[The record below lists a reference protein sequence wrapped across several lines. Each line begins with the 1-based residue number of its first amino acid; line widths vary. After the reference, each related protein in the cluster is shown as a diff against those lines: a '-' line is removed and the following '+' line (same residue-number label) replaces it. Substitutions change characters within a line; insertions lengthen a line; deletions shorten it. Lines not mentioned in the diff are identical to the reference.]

1 MERILVIDDEASIC
15 KALKMGLATE
25 NFEVDLASDGQSG
38 IQLGQN
44 HAYDILIADLSLPDI
59 NGLEVIKKIK
69 YSSPEIIPI
78 IITGNGSMKSSL
90 EAIRLEVSD
99 YLEKPLSLDSVKE
112 AIARGLNRR
121 ESIRKKIENKV
132 HRNLLSDSL
141 TGLPDRLLFMD
152 RLNRVIAGTDCRED
166 RSFAVFLIDINNFK
180 RVNDTYGHRIGDLV
194 LAELSSRFKSCVRPS
209 DTVARMNGD
218 EFAVLIEE
226 FESEEIVVQVAEHC
240 QQAAER
246 DIHIDGSKI
255 KLSVKIGIVVKT
267 KFYQSPDDVLRDA
280 EMALTHCTALQGG
293 EHIKVFDQNMLEQ
306 AVASLQLENDLRLA
320 IQNQEFI
327 LQYQPIFGFDDNRII
342 GLEALIRWVHP
353 EHGIIYPLKF
363 IPKAEEI
370 GLINQI
376 GNWVISE
383 SCRQIKDWKAA
394 MPGFEDIELSINIS
408 GQQFLQPDFVD
419 TIRGI
424 IHDHDIAPGIL
435 KFELTESVLIK
446 NSVSS
451 IKTLLALKDI
461 GIKLAL
467 DDFGTGYSSFAY
479 LQQFPLDD
487 LKIDMSF
494 IQKLE
499 VDSETYEI
507 VKSIVGLTK
516 KLGLNAVAEGVETE
530 AQFNK
535 VKRLGF
541 DMVQGFWIAE
551 PQDPSTVIESIT
563 KYQ

>member
-15 KALKMGLATE
+15 KALKIGLASD

-38 IQLGQN
+38 IRLGQN

-99 YLEKPLSLDSVKE
+99 YLEKPLSLDSIKK
-112 AIARGLNRR
+112 AIARGLKRR
-121 ESIRKKIENKV
+121 ESMRKTIENKV

-141 TGLPDRLLFMD
+141 TGLPDRPLFMD
-152 RLNRVIAGTDCRED
+152 RLNRAIAGIDRSED
-166 RSFAVFLIDINNFK
+166 RLFAVFLIDINNLK
-180 RVNDTYGHRIGDLV
+180 RINDTYGHRAGDLV
-194 LAELSSRFKSCVRPS
+194 LSELSNRFKSCVRTT

-218 EFAVLIEE
+218 EFAVLIED
-226 FESEEIVVQVAEHC
+226 FESDEIVFEVAEHC
-240 QQAAER
+240 QQAAEK
-246 DIHIDGSKI
+246 DIHIDGIKI
-255 KLSVKIGIVVKT
+255 KLSVKIGIVAKT
-267 KFYQSPDDVLRDA
+267 VFYQSPDDVLRDA
-280 EMALTHCTALQGG
+280 EMALSHCKAQGG
-293 EHIKVFDQNMLEQ
+293 VHIKVFDKNMLEQ
-306 AVASLQLENDLRLA
+306 AVESLQLENDLRRA

-327 LQYQPIFGFDDNRII
+327 LHYQPIFGFDEKRII
-342 GLEALIRWVHP
+342 GLEALIRWAHP
-353 EHGIIYPLKF
+353 EHGIIYPDEF

-376 GNWVISE
+376 GHWVISE
-383 SCRQIKDWKAA
+383 SCRQIKEWKTT
-394 MPGFEDIELSINIS
+394 MSGFEEIDLSINIS
-408 GQQFLQPDFVD
+408 GQQFLQPEFAD
-419 TIRGI
+419 TITGV
-424 IHDHDIAPGIL
+424 IHDHDLAPGIL

-479 LQQFPLDD
+479 LQQFPIDD

-494 IQKLE
+494 IQKLD

-507 VKSIVGLTK
+507 VKSIVGLAK
-516 KLGLNAVAEGVETE
+516 KLGLNVVAEGVETE
-530 AQFNK
+530 AQFNQ
-535 VKRLGF
+535 VKRLDF
-541 DMVQGFWIAE
+541 DMVQGFWIAKPE
-551 PQDPSTVIESIT
+551 DASTVIESIK
-563 KYQ
+563 KYL

>member
-15 KALKMGLATE
+15 KALKIGLASETI
-25 NFEVDLASDGQSG
+25 EVDLASDGLSG
-38 IQLGQN
+38 IRLGQN

-112 AIARGLNRR
+112 AIARGLKKRD
-121 ESIRKKIENKV
+121 SMRKTIEKKV

-141 TGLPDRLLFMD
+141 TGLPDRPLFME
-152 RLNRVIAGTDCRED
+152 RLNRAIAGIDRSED
-166 RSFAVFLIDINNFK
+166 RSFAVILIDINNFK
-180 RVNDTYGHRIGDLV
+180 RINDTYGHCTGDLV
-194 LAELSSRFKSCVRPS
+194 LAELSSRFKSCLRPT

-226 FESEEIVVQVAEHC
+226 FENDEIVVQVAEHY
-240 QQAAER
+240 QQAAEK
-246 DIHIDGSKI
+246 DIHIDGTKI

-267 KFYQSPDDVLRDA
+267 RSYQSPDDVLRDA
-280 EMALTHCTALQGG
+280 EMALSHCKAEGG
-293 EHIKVFDQNMLEQ
+293 EHIKVFDKNMLEQ
-306 AVASLQLENDLRLA
+306 AVESLQLENDLRMA

-327 LQYQPIFGFDDNRII
+327 LHYQPIFSFDDNRIV

-353 EHGIIYPLKF
+353 EHGIIYPDKF

-376 GNWVISE
+376 GHWVISE
-383 SCRQIKDWKAA
+383 SCRQINEWKAT
-394 MPGFEDIELSINIS
+394 MPGFEEIDLSINLS
-408 GQQFLQPDFVD
+408 GQQFLQPEFVD
-419 TIRGI
+419 TVTGI
-424 IHDHDIAPGIL
+424 IQDHDIGPGTL
-435 KFELTESVLIK
+435 KFELTESVLIN

-461 GIKLAL
+461 GIKLAI

-479 LQQFPLDD
+479 LQQFPIDD

-499 VDSETYEI
+499 IDPETYEI
-507 VKSIVGLTK
+507 VKSIVGLAK

-535 VKRLGF
+535 VKRLDF
-541 DMVQGFWIAE
+541 DMVQGFWIAK
-551 PQDPSTVIESIT
+551 PKDPSTLIESIK
-563 KYQ
+563 KYL